1 MEGVGGGSG
10 RGGAWRWKD
19 VLDVRDVALFLD
31 DSQFHIQLDDEH
43 QND

>member
-19 VLDVRDVALFLD
+19 VLDVALFLD
-31 DSQFHIQLDDEH
+31 DSHFHSQLDDEH
-43 QND
+43 QKA